1 MVFNA
6 KYGFFNCDIKTHKV
20 VQKYNFSS
28 SYIYYFFKRI
38 RYKSGNIASFRKS
51 IILHLQFD
59 FLLDL
64 LFTFHSKA
72 LKGLLF
78 SMVANES
85 PCYINIRLYRI
96 KYTASVIIHKP
107 SYHKSAYIQ
116 KLVRL

>member
-1 MVFNA
+1 M
-6 KYGFFNCDIKTHKV
+6 
-20 VQKYNFSS
+20 
-28 SYIYYFFKRI
+28 

-85 PCYINIRLYRI
+85 PCYINIRLYRT